1 MKKRLFIL
9 IILIVIIIISGYY
22 FWSIIK
28 SPQYSL
34 KQLKKAIS
42 ENNITMFEK
51 YVDLDSVI
59 DNLITQAY
67 EYYSSSPE
75 EDKKNTHWDNIRQ
88 EIGNSVLSVI
98 KPNLKAVIRKEVIR
112 YVKTGQLPDN
122 RDSNSGIYY
131 FISDLLKDKINPRQ
145 WEHQS
150 INYTDIEGN
159 FANVGLTYYD
169 MAKSTNIIVE
179 VKMREMGGY
188 WQVIEIINTKHL
200 LNIFKNLN
208 DS

>member
-1 MKKRLFIL
+1 MKRRLFIL

-42 ENNITMFEK
+42 ENDIIMFEK
-51 YVDLDSVI
+51 YVDLDSII
-59 DNLITQAY
+59 DSMITQVY
-67 EYYSSSPE
+67 KFYSSSPE
-75 EDKKNTHWDNIRQ
+75 EDDKNTRWDSIRQ
-88 EIGNSVLSVI
+88 EIGDSVLSVI
-98 KPNLKAVIRKEVIR
+98 KPNLKELIKKEIIK
-112 YVKTGQLPDN
+112 YVETGQLPDN
-122 RDSNSGIYY
+122 RESNSGIYY
-131 FISDLLKDKINPRQ
+131 FVSDLLKEKINPRQ

-150 INYTDIEGN
+150 INYTDIKGN

-169 MAKSTNIIVE
+169 MAKNTNIIVE